1 MINLFVNVCLVRNE
15 SDVMLG
21 FCPSFFKRLQTNQ
34 TAEEQVCVENS
45 PSARTGGKMEQTPAD
60 IPLEGETT
68 VEQPTP

>member
-1 MINLFVNVCLVRNE
+1 
-15 SDVMLG
+15 MLG

-34 TAEEQVCVENS
+34 AAEEQVCVENS